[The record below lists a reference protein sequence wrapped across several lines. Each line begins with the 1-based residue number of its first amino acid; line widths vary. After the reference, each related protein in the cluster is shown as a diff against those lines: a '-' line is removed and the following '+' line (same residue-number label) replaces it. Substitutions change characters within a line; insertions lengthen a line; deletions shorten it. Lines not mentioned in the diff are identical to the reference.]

1 MFAIT
6 DIVVWKGI
14 ICTYGAIKPFVKT
27 SFDVRQP
34 YKNELEDYYRVN
46 KRR

>member
-1 MFAIT
+1 MLINT
-6 DIVVWKGI
+6 HIVVWKGI
-14 ICTYGAIKPFVKT
+14 ICTYGTIKPFVKT
-27 SFDVRQP
+27 SLDVRQP

>member
-14 ICTYGAIKPFVKT
+14 ICTYGAIKPFVRA
-27 SFDVRQP
+27 SSDVRRVYP
-34 YKNELEDYYRVN
+34 HELEDYYKVN